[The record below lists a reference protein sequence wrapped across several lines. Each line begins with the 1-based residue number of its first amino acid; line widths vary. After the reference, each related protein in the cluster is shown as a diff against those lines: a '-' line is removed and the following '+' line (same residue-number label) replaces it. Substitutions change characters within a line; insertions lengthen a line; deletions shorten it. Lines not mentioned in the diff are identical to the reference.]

1 MDMFTT
7 RTMLPMV
14 DLNNQENHVFL
25 RDRYFA
31 NRVTF
36 NTEKVDIDII
46 GRGERRLAPFV
57 NPRIG
62 GVVFERQGFST
73 NSYEA
78 PEISPM
84 RITTAED
91 MLKRSPGE
99 NMYSPKSP
107 TERAAEQLGRDL
119 WELDRIIN
127 RREEAMCAEALFTG
141 KITIKGEGYDEEL
154 NFWPSDPAE
163 QPKTTLATLWTASG
177 ADPQADLRA
186 IRRQMI
192 KDSGVTPREI
202 ICGTN
207 ALEALLAKLTDKDA
221 SHLDMRRVDMGFVDP
236 AHLPNG
242 VSYWGYL
249 KDSALDVYSYD
260 EWYVDDLG
268 VEHSMVPTDLCL
280 LAGADAKTILAYGC
294 VALAGDDTVRFYEGA
309 RVPDSWVQRANP
321 SGRVVQLKSRPL
333 PIINQIHGFHVIKAV

>member
-14 DLNNQENHVFL
+14 DLNKQENHLFL
-25 RDRYFA
+25 RDRYFS

-36 NTEKVDIDII
+36 NTQKVDIDII
-46 GRGERRLAPFV
+46 GREARKLAPFV

-62 GVVFERQGFST
+62 GKVVERQGYTT

-84 RITTAED
+84 RVTTAED

-107 TERAAEQLGRDL
+107 TERAAEQLGSDL
-119 WELDRIIN
+119 WELDRIIS

-141 KITIKGEGYDEEL
+141 KITIQGEGVDDVL
-154 NFWPSDPAE
+154 NFWPSAAGE
-163 QPKTTLATLWTASG
+163 QPKTTLSTLWSADG
-177 ADPQADLRA
+177 ADPMADLRT

-192 KDSGVTPREI
+192 KDSGETPREI
-202 ICGTN
+202 ICGAR
-207 ALEALLAKLTDKDA
+207 ALEALLGKLTNKSSSA
-221 SHLDMRRVDMGFVDP
+221 LDLRRVDMGFVDP
-236 AHLPNG
+236 QKLPNG

-249 KDSALDVYSYD
+249 KDSALDIYSYD
-260 EWYVDDLG
+260 EWYIDDAG
-268 VEHSMVPTDLCL
+268 NEHPMVPDDLCL
-280 LAGADAKTILAYGC
+280 LAGNGVNTTLAYGC
-294 VALAGDDTVRFYEGA
+294 VALAGDEQVKFYEGA
-309 RVPDSWVQRANP
+309 RIPDSWVQRANP
-321 SGRVVQLKSRPL
+321 SGRVIQIKSRPL
-333 PIINQIHGFHVIKAV
+333 PIINKIHGFHVIKAV

>member
-62 GVVFERQGFST
+62 GVVFERQGYST

-154 NFWPSDPAE
+154 NFWPSEAAD
-163 QPKTTLATLWTASG
+163 QPKTVLTVKWDNANG
-177 ADPQADLRA
+177 DPQADLRA

-207 ALEALLAKLTDKDA
+207 ALEALLSKLTNKDA

-280 LAGADAKTILAYGC
+280 LAGSDAKTILAYGC